1 MNWQFDEIS
10 SRKRQI
16 LPMNTDGWEKFAVTF
31 PPGTAEVGFAFSD

>member
-10 SRKRQI
+10 LTKAPNSDD
-16 LPMNTDGWEKFAVTF
+16 LYSGWEKFAVTF